1 MNRSVLIRWVVL
13 SASVLV
19 PGTSLLAQGT
29 LESIAKRGEFRI
41 GYRTDARPLSFE
53 QGGQPAG
60 YSVDIC
66 RRIAV
71 GVREHLKLPD
81 MKVTFV
87 KVTSDNR
94 IDAVADG
101 DVDIECGATTMT
113 LGRQERVDF
122 TLMTFV
128 TGGTI
133 LSMQKNRI
141 ASMNDLAGKRVAVIG
156 GTTTEQALQAHL
168 KEKLIDARVVAVA
181 DRDAGMVRLQSGE
194 VDAFA
199 SDQVVLIGEAMKA
212 LEKDENVSF
221 SFGDEL
227 FSYEPYAMMVRR
239 NDADFR
245 LVVNRAIAQIFRTGQ
260 QAQLFQTWIAAGGIK
275 PAPMLLAMYQVQ
287 TLPE

>member
-1 MNRSVLIRWVVL
+1 
-13 SASVLV
+13 
-19 PGTSLLAQGT
+19 
-29 LESIAKRGEFRI
+29 
-41 GYRTDARPLSFE
+41 
-53 QGGQPAG
+53 
-60 YSVDIC
+60 
-66 RRIAV
+66 
-71 GVREHLKLPD
+71 
-81 MKVTFV
+81 
-87 KVTSDNR
+87 
-94 IDAVADG
+94 
-101 DVDIECGATTMT
+101 MT

-141 ASMNDLAGKRVAVIG
+141 ASMDNLAGKRVAVIR
-156 GTTTEQALQAHL
+156 GTTTEQALQAYL

-181 DRDAGMVRLQSGE
+181 DRDAGMARLQSGE

-212 LEKDENVSF
+212 LEKDRNVSF

-260 QAQLFQTWIAAGGIK
+260 QADLFQTWIGVAGIK

-287 TLPE
+287 TLAE

>member
-81 MKVTFV
+81 MKVTYV

-133 LSMQKNRI
+133 LSMQTSRI
-141 ASMNDLAGKRVAVIG
+141 ASMDSLAGKRVAVIR
-156 GTTTEQALQAHL
+156 GTTTEQALATYL

-181 DRDAGMVRLQSGE
+181 DRDAGMTRLQSGE

-212 LEKDENVSF
+212 LEKDRNVSF

-260 QAQLFQTWIAAGGIK
+260 QADLFQTWIGVAGIK

-287 TLPE
+287 TLAE